1 VKDKVYRKVSKVQE
15 IREQSPDLATQDQ
28 VQVEVQLRWMC
39 VAVGRVRR
47 VRRAR
52 RTWQHKAACRGHIDH
67 AMIWQCASQSATSP
81 TRANAG
87 QVACTRE
94 QKRQLMRAGRGS
106 QDDQKW
112 GREQPPPPPPPPAER
127 ISKSGCDVKWVERM
141 CQLVRVRESS
151 KDADCEQ
158 RSITQQP
165 QQMNLLLQCEQGRAA
180 HGRQGRAT
188 ARHVRC
194 RQTHLEWVDNLELTR
209 QSGEETR
216 TRVEACDGRQ
226 RHHKILHAARTH
238 KQGLVVE

>member
-1 VKDKVYRKVSKVQE
+1 
-15 IREQSPDLATQDQ
+15 
-28 VQVEVQLRWMC
+28 
-39 VAVGRVRR
+39 
-47 VRRAR
+47 
-52 RTWQHKAACRGHIDH
+52 
-67 AMIWQCASQSATSP
+67 
-81 TRANAG
+81 
-87 QVACTRE
+87 
-94 QKRQLMRAGRGS
+94 
-106 QDDQKW
+106 
-112 GREQPPPPPPPPAER
+112 
-127 ISKSGCDVKWVERM
+127 M

-238 KQGLVVE
+238 KQGLVVESARLGLVNDALRSSSTRSSWRWNARLCVVICNGHNIAYLCMRISACSSSVCAQVEAARVPSCVAVSCFLT